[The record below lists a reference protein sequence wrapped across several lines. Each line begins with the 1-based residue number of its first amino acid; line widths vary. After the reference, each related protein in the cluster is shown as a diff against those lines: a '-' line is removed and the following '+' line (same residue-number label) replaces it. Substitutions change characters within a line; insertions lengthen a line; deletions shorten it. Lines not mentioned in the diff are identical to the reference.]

1 MKIKHLKS
9 AAMAFALVAAAATGG
24 PAAAQSVSAVA
35 KLLTPEA
42 INAGEPVKIS
52 CEVENAG
59 VAELAVPPHFF
70 SIGASD
76 GAGLFFVVKD
86 EAGSPQRSACPPK
99 IPPALG
105 SAVPFRPGE
114 YHGFRSF
121 DLSQCFV
128 FEEGK
133 TYSIS
138 AEYVSRP
145 NTPGAWNGSAMSN
158 PVKVTVKEDTAKK
171 NARAASELVSEWLNN
186 YDYHASG
193 AAKKSVLSLG
203 TSAVPALADALRAE
217 SRLLAAGDIIELL
230 GYLPCRE
237 SVDALVL
244 FVVTGGG
251 QRFNSGIG
259 GEFSGASILVDA
271 AVVSLEKISG
281 ERFSRDKGDLAEQW
295 YSWHEQNRNT
305 FKSALGDR

>member
-1 MKIKHLKS
+1 
-9 AAMAFALVAAAATGG
+9 
-24 PAAAQSVSAVA
+24 
-35 KLLTPEA
+35 
-42 INAGEPVKIS
+42 
-52 CEVENAG
+52 
-59 VAELAVPPHFF
+59 
-70 SIGASD
+70 
-76 GAGLFFVVKD
+76 
-86 EAGSPQRSACPPK
+86 
-99 IPPALG
+99 
-105 SAVPFRPGE
+105 
-114 YHGFRSF
+114 
-121 DLSQCFV
+121 
-128 FEEGK
+128 
-133 TYSIS
+133 
-138 AEYVSRP
+138 
-145 NTPGAWNGSAMSN
+145 
-158 PVKVTVKEDTAKK
+158 
-171 NARAASELVSEWLNN
+171 LNN